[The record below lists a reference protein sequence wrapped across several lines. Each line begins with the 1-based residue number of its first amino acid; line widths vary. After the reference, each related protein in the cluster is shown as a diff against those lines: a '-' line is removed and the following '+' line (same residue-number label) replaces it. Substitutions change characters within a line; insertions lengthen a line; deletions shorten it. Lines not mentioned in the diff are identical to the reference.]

1 MPPKVA
7 KAKTTKKK
15 KGSKKKKNT
24 KQKSPE
30 ELDFFDKLDKANV
43 TNTTLLHELGILYKL

>member
-7 KAKTTKKK
+7 KSKTSKKK
-15 KGSKKKKNT
+15 KGSKKKKST

-30 ELDFFDKLDKANV
+30 ELDCFDKLTKANV
-43 TNTTLLHELGILYKL
+43 TNNNLLHELGNI